1 MIIWSWWGYAY
12 PFAFI
17 GLGRMLQECFGH
29 DAWIAALVIS
39 FLLGFRFRLRK
50 EV

>member
-17 GLGRMLQECFGH
+17 GLGTMLQEWFGH
-29 DAWIAALVIS
+29 DAWIAVLIVS
-39 FLLGFRFRLRK
+39 FLLGFRLQLRK
-50 EV
+50 

>member
-17 GLGRMLQECFGH
+17 GLGTMLQEWLIMMRGLQF
-29 DAWIAALVIS
+29 
-39 FLLGFRFRLRK
+39 
-50 EV
+50 